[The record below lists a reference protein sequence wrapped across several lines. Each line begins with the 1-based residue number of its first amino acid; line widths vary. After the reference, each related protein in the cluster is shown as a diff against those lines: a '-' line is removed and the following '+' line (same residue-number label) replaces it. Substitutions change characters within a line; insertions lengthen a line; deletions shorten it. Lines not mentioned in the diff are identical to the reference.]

1 MLEWIMNFRVASF
14 NVLNLVRPG
23 VRYYDLRPHS
33 DEEHEQKIKWIAQ
46 TLDRSQADIVGF
58 QEVFSS
64 SSLESAVSHSQ
75 HFTSQVK
82 GQTQGQIQGQ
92 EQGHVKVLSP
102 GADVDNNEEE
112 GKALRP
118 KVGLASRFE
127 IKHHESIIEFPSTA
141 DFQIPSKSPEG
152 IEQLIDVPIKQFE
165 RPPLRAEI
173 LIPGSEITVIVYVAH
188 LKSKR
193 PIYKEDED
201 RENPVHRALGSLR
214 AQMIRTLEATALR
227 ARIVNDIEKNRQPLI
242 MLGDLNDTVDST
254 STQIIAGQAPHFR
267 WPAKIKR
274 MYWDVLLY
282 STNTIQTRQ
291 DLKDFSY
298 THIHHGQRDVLD
310 HILVSQEFYHRN
322 SKRVGKVTYQHIF
335 NDHLFDWSLTEREPS
350 RVMSDHGVPV
360 AEIELD
366 KK

>member
-1 MLEWIMNFRVASF
+1 MNFRIASF
-14 NVLNLVRPG
+14 NLLNLVRPG
-23 VRYYDLRPHS
+23 VSYYDLPAHVE
-33 DEEHEQKIKWIAQ
+33 DEHEQKIKWIAQ
-46 TLDRSQADIVGF
+46 TLDRCQVDIVGF

-64 SSLESAVSHSQ
+64 SSLQSAVTLSQ
-75 HFTSQVK
+75 HFPD
-82 GQTQGQIQGQ
+82 
-92 EQGHVKVLSP
+92 HAHVLSP
-102 GADVDNNEEE
+102 GADVESNEED

-118 KVGLASRFE
+118 KVGLATRFQ
-127 IKHHESIIEFPSTA
+127 ILRHESIKEFPSSA

-152 IEQLIDVPIKQFE
+152 VEQLIDVPIKKFE

-173 LIPGSEITVIVYVAH
+173 LIPETDITVIVYVAH

-193 PIYKEDED
+193 PIYKEGED

-214 AQMIRTLEATALR
+214 AQVIRSLEATALR
-227 ARIVNDIEKNRQPLI
+227 ARIVSDIEKNRQPLI
-242 MLGDLNDTVDST
+242 VLGDLNDTAEST
-254 STQIIAGQAPHFR
+254 STQIIAGQAPNFR
-267 WPAKIKR
+267 WPSKIKH

-310 HILVSQEFYHRN
+310 HILVSQEFYNRN
-322 SKRVGKVTYQHIF
+322 SKRIGKVTYQHIF

-366 KK
+366 KIE

>member
-1 MLEWIMNFRVASF
+1 MDVSIKAKVNFRVGSF
-14 NVLNLVRPG
+14 NLLNLVRPG
-23 VRYYDLRPHS
+23 IRYYDLQPHS
-33 DEEHEQKIKWIAQ
+33 EDEHEQKIQWIAQ
-46 TLDRSQADIVGF
+46 MLDRSLPDIVGF

-64 SSLESAVSHSQ
+64 SSLQSAVVRSENFPDH
-75 HFTSQVK
+75 
-82 GQTQGQIQGQ
+82 TQ
-92 EQGHVKVLSP
+92 VLSP
-102 GADVDNNEEE
+102 GADKQSNEKD

-118 KVGLASRFE
+118 KVGLATRFQ
-127 IKHHESIIEFPSTA
+127 ILRHESITEFPSSA
-141 DFQIPSKSPEG
+141 DFQIPSKTADG

-173 LIPGSEITVIVYVAH
+173 LVPDTDITIVVYVAH

-193 PIYKEDED
+193 PIYKEGED
-201 RENPVHRALGSLR
+201 RENPIHRALGALR
-214 AQMIRTLEATALR
+214 AQVIRSLEAAALR
-227 ARIVNDIEKNRQPLI
+227 ARIVSDIEKNRQPLI
-242 MLGDLNDTVDST
+242 MLGDLNDTVEST

-322 SKRVGKVTYQHIF
+322 SKRLGKVTYQHIF

-350 RVMSDHGVPV
+350 RVMSDHGLPI

-366 KK
+366 DF

>member
-1 MLEWIMNFRVASF
+1 MNFRIASF

-23 VRYYDLRPHS
+23 VRYYDLPAH
-33 DEEHEQKIKWIAQ
+33 DENEHEKKINWIAQ
-46 TLDRSQADIVGF
+46 ILDRSQADIVGF

-64 SSLESAVSHSQ
+64 SSLQSAVSLSQ
-75 HFTSQVK
+75 YFPDH
-82 GQTQGQIQGQ
+82 TQ
-92 EQGHVKVLSP
+92 VLSP
-102 GADVDNNEEE
+102 GAEVESNEKE

-118 KVGLASRFE
+118 KVGLATRFQ
-127 IKHHESIIEFPSTA
+127 ILRHESITEFPSNA

-152 IEQLIDVPIKQFE
+152 VEQLIDVPIKQFE

-173 LIPGSEITVIVYVAH
+173 LIPETDVTVVVYVAH

-193 PIYKEDED
+193 PVYKEGED
-201 RENPVHRALGSLR
+201 RENPIHRALGSLR
-214 AQMIRTLEATALR
+214 AQVIRSLEATALR
-227 ARIVNDIEKNRQPLI
+227 ARIVSDIEKNRQPLI
-242 MLGDLNDTVDST
+242 VLGDLNDTVEST

-267 WPAKIKR
+267 WPAKIKH

-298 THIHHGQRDVLD
+298 THIHHGQRDLLD

-322 SKRVGKVTYQHIF
+322 SRRIGKVTYQHIF

-360 AEIELD
+360 AEIDLD
-366 KK
+366 KVDQN

>member
-1 MLEWIMNFRVASF
+1 MNFRVASF
-14 NVLNLVRPG
+14 NLLNLVRPG
-23 VRYYDLRPHS
+23 VRYYDLPPHS
-33 DEEHEQKIKWIAQ
+33 EDEHENKIKWIAQ

-64 SSLESAVSHSQ
+64 ASLQATVSLSQ
-75 HFTSQVK
+75 NFSDHAQV
-82 GQTQGQIQGQ
+82 QAQA
-92 EQGHVKVLSP
+92 LSP
-102 GADVDNNEEE
+102 GADVESNEAE

-118 KVGLASRFE
+118 KVGLATRFK
-127 IKHHESIIEFPSTA
+127 ILRHESIKEFPATA

-152 IEQLIDVPIKQFE
+152 VKQLIDVPIKQFE

-173 LIPGSEITVIVYVAH
+173 LIPETDITVIVYVAH

-193 PIYKEDED
+193 PIYKEGED

-214 AQMIRTLEATALR
+214 AQVIRSLEATALR
-227 ARIVNDIEKNRQPLI
+227 ARIVSDIEKNRQPLI
-242 MLGDLNDTVDST
+242 VLGDLNDTVEST

-267 WPAKIKR
+267 WPSKIKR

-322 SKRVGKVTYQHIF
+322 SKRIGKVTYQHIF

-366 KK
+366 KIE

>member
-1 MLEWIMNFRVASF
+1 MNFRVASF

-23 VRYYDLRPHS
+23 VRYYDLS
-33 DEEHEQKIKWIAQ
+33 VYSEDEHEQKINWIAQ
-46 TLDRSQADIVGF
+46 TLDRCQADIIGF

-64 SSLESAVSHSQ
+64 GSLQSAVSLSQ
-75 HFTSQVK
+75 HFPNHSQ
-82 GQTQGQIQGQ
+82 
-92 EQGHVKVLSP
+92 VLSP
-102 GADVDNNEEE
+102 GADAESNEED

-118 KVGLASRFE
+118 KVGLATRFQ
-127 IKHHESIIEFPSTA
+127 ILRHESIKEFPSSA

-173 LIPGSEITVIVYVAH
+173 LIPDADVTVVVYVAH

-201 RENPVHRALGSLR
+201 RENPIHRALGSLR
-214 AQMIRTLEATALR
+214 AQVIRSLEASALR
-227 ARIVNDIEKNRQPLI
+227 SRIVKDIEKNRQPLI
-242 MLGDLNDTVDST
+242 VLGDLNDTVEST
-254 STQIIAGQAPHFR
+254 STQIIAGQAPHYR

-322 SKRVGKVTYQHIF
+322 SKRLGKVTYQHIF

-350 RVMSDHGVPV
+350 RVMSDHGIPV
-360 AEIELD
+360 AEIVLD
-366 KK
+366 DF

>member
-1 MLEWIMNFRVASF
+1 MNFRVASF
-14 NVLNLVRPG
+14 NLLNLVRPG
-23 VRYYDLRPHS
+23 VRYYDLPPHTE
-33 DEEHEQKIKWIAQ
+33 DEHEQKIKWIAQ
-46 TLDRSQADIVGF
+46 TLDRSQVDIVGF

-64 SSLESAVSHSQ
+64 SSLQSAVSLSQ
-75 HFTSQVK
+75 HFTNHAQA
-82 GQTQGQIQGQ
+82 Q
-92 EQGHVKVLSP
+92 EQVLSP
-102 GADVDNNEEE
+102 GASVEDNEEK

-118 KVGLASRFE
+118 KVGLASRFQ
-127 IKHHESIIEFPSTA
+127 IVRHESIIEFPSTA

-152 IEQLIDVPIKQFE
+152 VEQLIDVPIKQFE

-173 LIPGSEITVIVYVAH
+173 LIPDADVTVVVYVAH

-201 RENPVHRALGSLR
+201 RENPIHRALGALR
-214 AQMIRTLEATALR
+214 AQVIRSLEATALR
-227 ARIVNDIEKNRQPLI
+227 ARIVKDIEKNRQPLI
-242 MLGDLNDTVDST
+242 MLGDLNDTVEST

-322 SKRVGKVTYQHIF
+322 SKRIGKVTYQHIF

-366 KK
+366 ASSL

>member
-1 MLEWIMNFRVASF
+1 MNFRVASF

-23 VRYYDLRPHS
+23 VRYYDLQAHTE
-33 DEEHEQKIKWIAQ
+33 EEHEQKIKWIAQ

-64 SSLESAVSHSQ
+64 PSLQSAISHSQ
-75 HFTSQVK
+75 HFSSHEE
-82 GQTQGQIQGQ
+82 GQAQKHFQ
-92 EQGHVKVLSP
+92 EYVVSP
-102 GADVDNNEEE
+102 GAEIDSNEKD

-201 RENPVHRALGSLR
+201 RENPIHRALGSLR
-214 AQMIRTLEATALR
+214 AQVIRSLEATALR
-227 ARIVNDIEKNRQPLI
+227 ACIVKDIEKNRQPLI

-254 STQIIAGQAPHFR
+254 STQIIAGQAPHFK

-274 MYWDVLLY
+274 LYWDVLLY

-366 KK
+366 K

>member
-1 MLEWIMNFRVASF
+1 MNFRVASF
-14 NVLNLVRPG
+14 NLLNLVRPG
-23 VRYYDLRPHS
+23 VRYYDLPAHTE
-33 DEEHEQKIKWIAQ
+33 EEHEQKIKWIAQ

-64 SSLESAVSHSQ
+64 SSLQSAVTHSQ
-75 HFTSQVK
+75 YFPNHAQ
-82 GQTQGQIQGQ
+82 
-92 EQGHVKVLSP
+92 VLST
-102 GADVDNNEEE
+102 GAESENNEEE

-118 KVGLASRFE
+118 KVGLATRFQ
-127 IKHHESIIEFPSTA
+127 IVRHESIKEFPSHA

-152 IEQLIDVPIKQFE
+152 VERLIDVSIKQFE

-173 LIPGSEITVIVYVAH
+173 LIPETDITVVVYVAH

-193 PIYKEDED
+193 PIYKEGED
-201 RENPVHRALGSLR
+201 RENPIHRALGSLR
-214 AQMIRTLEATALR
+214 AQMIRSLEATALR
-227 ARIVNDIEKNRQPLI
+227 ARIVKDIEKNRQPLI
-242 MLGDLNDTVDST
+242 MLGDLNDTVEST

-298 THIHHGQRDVLD
+298 TNIHHGQRNVLD

-322 SKRVGKVTYQHIF
+322 SKRLGKVTYQHIF

-366 KK
+366 KVEED

>member
-1 MLEWIMNFRVASF
+1 MNFRVASF

-23 VRYYDLRPHS
+23 VRYYDLPVHAE
-33 DEEHEQKIKWIAQ
+33 DEHEHKLKWIAQ
-46 TLDRSQADIVGF
+46 TLDRSRADIVGF

-64 SSLESAVSHSQ
+64 SSLQAAVEYSQ
-75 HFTSQVK
+75 NFHD
-82 GQTQGQIQGQ
+82 
-92 EQGHVKVLSP
+92 HVQVLSP
-102 GADVDNNEEE
+102 GADTESNEED

-118 KVGLASRFE
+118 KVGLATRFQ
-127 IKHHESIIEFPSTA
+127 ILRHESIKEFPTTA

-173 LIPGSEITVIVYVAH
+173 LIPETDITVVVYVAH

-193 PIYKEDED
+193 PIYKEGED
-201 RENPVHRALGSLR
+201 RENPIHRSLGSLR
-214 AQMIRTLEATALR
+214 AQVVRSIEATALR
-227 ARIVNDIEKNRQPLI
+227 TRLVKDIEKNKQPLI
-242 MLGDLNDTVDST
+242 VLGDLNDTVEST
-254 STQIIAGQAPHFR
+254 STQIIAGDSPDFR
-267 WPAKIKR
+267 WPLKIKR

-291 DLKDFSY
+291 DLKDFGY
-298 THIHHGQRDVLD
+298 THIHHGRRDVLD

-322 SKRVGKVTYQHIF
+322 SKRIGKVTYQHIF
-335 NDHLFDWSLTEREPS
+335 NDHLFDWSLTARES
-350 RVMSDHGVPV
+350 DRIMSDHGIPV

-366 KK
+366 KFD

>member
-1 MLEWIMNFRVASF
+1 M
-14 NVLNLVRPG
+14 RPG
-23 VRYYDLRPHS
+23 VRYYDLPEHTE
-33 DEEHEQKIKWIAQ
+33 DEHEQKLKWIAQ
-46 TLDRSQADIVGF
+46 TLDRSQPDIVGF

-64 SSLESAVSHSQ
+64 SSLQSAVLRSQ
-75 HFTSQVK
+75 NFLEHAQ
-82 GQTQGQIQGQ
+82 
-92 EQGHVKVLSP
+92 VLSP
-102 GADVDNNEEE
+102 GADIENNEEE

-118 KVGLASRFE
+118 KVGLATRFQ
-127 IKHHESIIEFPSTA
+127 ILRHESIKEFPSTA

-152 IEQLIDVPIKQFE
+152 LEQLIDVPIKQFE

-173 LIPGSEITVIVYVAH
+173 LIPKTDITIVVYVTH

-193 PIYKEDED
+193 PIYKQDED
-201 RENPVHRALGSLR
+201 RENPIHRALGSLR
-214 AQMIRTLEATALR
+214 AQVIRSVEATALR
-227 ARIVNDIEKNRQPLI
+227 ARIVGDIEKTRQPLI
-242 MLGDLNDTVDST
+242 VLGDLNDTVEST
-254 STQIIAGQAPHFR
+254 STQIIAGQTPHFR

-291 DLKDFSY
+291 DLKDFGY

-322 SKRVGKVTYQHIF
+322 TKRLGKVTYQHIF
-335 NDHLFDWSLTEREPS
+335 NDHLFDWSLIEQEPS

-366 KK
+366 DV

>member
-1 MLEWIMNFRVASF
+1 M
-14 NVLNLVRPG
+14 RPG
-23 VRYYDLRPHS
+23 VRYYDLPSHTE
-33 DEEHEQKIKWIAQ
+33 DEHVQKVNWIAQ
-46 TLDRSQADIVGF
+46 TLDRCQADIVGF

-64 SSLESAVSHSQ
+64 SSLQSAVLRSQ
-75 HFTSQVK
+75 HFPEHT
-82 GQTQGQIQGQ
+82 
-92 EQGHVKVLSP
+92 HVLSP
-102 GADVDNNEEE
+102 GADEQSNEED

-118 KVGLASRFE
+118 KVGIATHFP
-127 IKHHESIIEFPSTA
+127 IVGHESITEFPSSA
-141 DFQIPSKSPEG
+141 DFQIPSKSADG
-152 IEQLIDVPIKQFE
+152 VEQLIDVPIKQFE

-173 LIPGSEITVIVYVAH
+173 LIPETEKSMVVYVAH

-193 PIYKEDED
+193 PIYKDSED
-201 RENPVHRALGSLR
+201 RENPIHRALGSLR
-214 AQMIRTLEATALR
+214 AQVIRSLEATALR

-242 MLGDLNDTVDST
+242 MLGDLNDTVEST

-322 SKRVGKVTYQHIF
+322 SKRIGKVTYQHIF
-335 NDHLFDWSLTEREPS
+335 NDHLFDWSLTDRSPN

-366 KK
+366 KV

>member
-1 MLEWIMNFRVASF
+1 MNFRIASF
-14 NVLNLVRPG
+14 NLLNLVRPG
-23 VRYYDLRPHS
+23 VRYYDLPVHS
-33 DEEHEQKIKWIAQ
+33 EDEHEKKINWIAQ
-46 TLDRSQADIVGF
+46 ILDRSQADIVGF

-64 SSLESAVSHSQ
+64 SSLQAAVSRSNNFPDHAQ
-75 HFTSQVK
+75 
-82 GQTQGQIQGQ
+82 
-92 EQGHVKVLSP
+92 VLSP
-102 GADVDNNEEE
+102 GAEIENNEED

-118 KVGLASRFE
+118 KVGLATRFQ
-127 IKHHESIIEFPSTA
+127 ILRHESIKEFPSSA

-152 IEQLIDVPIKQFE
+152 DVQLIDVPIKKFE

-173 LIPGSEITVIVYVAH
+173 FIPEADITVVVYVAH

-193 PIYKEDED
+193 PIYKESED

-214 AQMIRTLEATALR
+214 SQVIRSLEAAALR
-227 ARIVNDIEKNRQPLI
+227 ARIVSDIEKNRQPLI
-242 MLGDLNDTVDST
+242 VLGDLNDTVDST
-254 STQIIAGQAPHFR
+254 STQIIAGDAPDFR
-267 WPAKIKR
+267 WPNKIKR

-298 THIHHGQRDVLD
+298 TNIHHGQRNLLD

-322 SKRVGKVTYQHIF
+322 SKRLGRVTYQHIF
-335 NDHLFDWSLTEREPS
+335 NDHLFDWSLTQREPS

-360 AEIELD
+360 AEIALD
-366 KK
+366 EKD

>member
-1 MLEWIMNFRVASF
+1 MNFRVASF

-23 VRYYDLRPHS
+23 VRYYDLPVYS
-33 DEEHEQKIKWIAQ
+33 EDEHEQKINWIAQ
-46 TLDRSQADIVGF
+46 TIDRSQADIIGF

-64 SSLESAVSHSQ
+64 GSLQSAVSLSQ
-75 HFTSQVK
+75 HFPNHAQ
-82 GQTQGQIQGQ
+82 
-92 EQGHVKVLSP
+92 VLSP
-102 GADVDNNEEE
+102 GADSDSNEED

-118 KVGLASRFE
+118 KVGLATRFQ
-127 IKHHESIIEFPSTA
+127 ILRHESIKKFPSSA

-152 IEQLIDVPIKQFE
+152 IEQLIDLPIKQFE

-173 LIPGSEITVIVYVAH
+173 LIPDADVTVVVYVAH

-201 RENPVHRALGSLR
+201 REDPIHRALGSLR
-214 AQMIRTLEATALR
+214 AQVIRSLEASALR
-227 ARIVNDIEKNRQPLI
+227 ARIVKDIEKNRQPLI
-242 MLGDLNDTVDST
+242 VLGDLNDTVEST

-322 SKRVGKVTYQHIF
+322 SKRLGKVTYQHIF

-360 AEIELD
+360 AEIVLD
-366 KK
+366 DF

>member
-1 MLEWIMNFRVASF
+1 MNFRVASF
-14 NVLNLVRPG
+14 NLLNLVRPG
-23 VRYYDLRPHS
+23 VRYYDLPPHTE
-33 DEEHEQKIKWIAQ
+33 EEHEQKIKWIAQ
-46 TLDRSQADIVGF
+46 TLDRSEADIVGF

-64 SSLESAVSHSQ
+64 SSLQSAVSYSQ
-75 HFTSQVK
+75 HFPDGAQ
-82 GQTQGQIQGQ
+82 
-92 EQGHVKVLSP
+92 VLSP
-102 GADVDNNEEE
+102 EADKQSNEEE

-118 KVGLASRFE
+118 KVGLATRFQ
-127 IKHHESIIEFPSTA
+127 IIRHESIKEFPSSA

-152 IEQLIDVPIKQFE
+152 NEQLIDVPIKQFE

-173 LIPGSEITVIVYVAH
+173 LLPETDVSVIVYVAH

-193 PIYKEDED
+193 PIYKENED
-201 RENPVHRALGSLR
+201 RENPIHRALGSLR
-214 AQMIRTLEATALR
+214 AQMIRSLEATALR
-227 ARIVNDIEKNRQPLI
+227 ARIVSDIEKNRQPLI

-322 SKRVGKVTYQHIF
+322 SKRIGKVTYQHIF
-335 NDHLFDWSLTEREPS
+335 NDHLFDWSLTDREPS

-366 KK
+366 KIGDR

>member
-1 MLEWIMNFRVASF
+1 MSK
-14 NVLNLVRPG
+14 
-23 VRYYDLRPHS
+23 
-33 DEEHEQKIKWIAQ
+33 KIKWIAQ
-46 TLDRSQADIVGF
+46 TLDRSQADIIGF

-64 SSLESAVSHSQ
+64 SSLQSAVSLSQ
-75 HFTSQVK
+75 HFSDYAQSHEQV
-82 GQTQGQIQGQ
+82 QA
-92 EQGHVKVLSP
+92 HVLSP
-102 GADVDNNEEE
+102 GADTESNEEGE
-112 GKALRP
+112 KALRP
-118 KVGLASRFE
+118 KVALASRFE
-127 IKHHESIIEFPSTA
+127 ILRHESIKEFPSTA

-152 IEQLIDVPIKQFE
+152 LEQLIDVLIKQFE

-173 LIPGSEITVIVYVAH
+173 LIPEVDVNVVVYVAH

-193 PIYKEDED
+193 PINKEDED
-201 RENPVHRALGSLR
+201 RENPIHRALGSLR
-214 AQMIRTLEATALR
+214 AQVIRSLEATALR
-227 ARIVNDIEKNRQPLI
+227 AKIVKDIEKNRQPLI

-267 WPAKIKR
+267 WPAKIKQ

-322 SKRVGKVTYQHIF
+322 SKRIGKVTYQHIF
-335 NDHLFDWSLTEREPS
+335 NDHLFDWSLTEREPG
-350 RVMSDHGVPV
+350 RIMSDHGIPV

-366 KK
+366 KIEKDKIDND